1 MHKYSFLLLLLFSIG
16 CISPPK
22 FASEIACKQ
31 SDFRG
36 LFILNEGDF
45 NQNNATLSFW
55 DEGKKELLCQ
65 DIFEAVNQKKLGS
78 VANAT
83 IKDADTLYILMTG
96 SQLLYKLQLPS
107 FQLISELK
115 FPSGFYLQDVVQI
128 SAEKMYV
135 SAFNIAAKQYKVF
148 IINPTTMQLT
158 GEVAVESFPYKMS
171 YQAGKVFVACGNY
184 PNKPK
189 NNKVAIIDKETN
201 LVEGY
206 IQLPKENPTQV
217 LTYEDKLI
225 VLCAGN
231 YVNSD
236 SECVVSIINRL
247 NYEVEQNVY
256 FSGSAYQIMLAG
268 DYLLGIRD
276 ADDATSSYSGTTI
289 FKMDLQTLAINRTF
303 LKDTDFKERQTGDFL
318 YKLQYDE
325 AKGNVYVAFST
336 SHKGFIIS
344 PFGDIIDHFGVGDYP
359 NSIIFYR

>member
-1 MHKYSFLLLLLFSIG
+1 MHKYSFLLLLTFLIG

-22 FASEIACKQ
+22 FADEIACKQ

-36 LFILNEGDF
+36 VFILNEGDF

-55 DEGKKELLCQ
+55 DEEKKELACQ

-83 IKDADTLYILMTG
+83 VQDADTLYILMTG
-96 SQLLYKLQLPS
+96 SQLVYKLQLPS

-128 SAEKMYV
+128 SAKKMYV
-135 SAFNIAAKQYKVF
+135 SAFNVAAKQYKIF
-148 IINPTTMQLT
+148 IVNPTAMELI
-158 GEVAVESFPYKMS
+158 GEINIEPFPYKMN
-171 YQAGKVFVACGNY
+171 YRGGKVFVACGNY

-189 NNKVAIIDKETN
+189 NNKVAIIDAETN
-201 LVEGY
+201 LIEGY

-247 NYEVEQNVY
+247 NYEIEKNVY
-256 FSGSAYQIMLAG
+256 FSGSAYQIKLVG

-276 ADDATSSYSGTTI
+276 ADDATSSYSGTSI
-289 FKMDLQTLAINRTF
+289 FKIDLQTLELTSNF
-303 LKDTDFKERQTGDFL
+303 LKDSDFKERQTGDFL

-325 AKGNVYVAFST
+325 ANGNVYVAFST
-336 SHKGFIIS
+336 SHKGFIIN
-344 PFGDIIDHFGVGDYP
+344 PFGNIIDHFEVGDYP
-359 NSIIFYR
+359 NSIVFYR